1 MQRFSRGTLIAVE
14 DEKSHL
20 PMHNDHTVVDDLI
33 AEIADSKS
41 SYHEVAVEQ
50 LKRLCLQ
57 SCDAYD
63 YLQGRV
69 LDSRLPEYTQR
80 RLGDVLATVRTRLY
94 ACQECRQ
101 TCQITSRHDN
111 ATLNYVLRHHCVPK
125 VC

>member
-1 MQRFSRGTLIAVE
+1 MSCV
-14 DEKSHL
+14 
-20 PMHNDHTVVDDLI
+20 PMYNDHIVVDHLI

-41 SYHEVAVEQ
+41 SYQIVAVET

-57 SCDAYD
+57 SCEAYD

-94 ACQECRQ
+94 ACQECTQ
-101 TCQITSRHDN
+101 TCQITSRHDST
-111 ATLNYVLRHHCVPK
+111 TLNYVLRQHSVPK
-125 VC
+125 IC